1 MWAMR
6 AMSDQIAGEVMRAA
20 QSLVERFEAH
30 VRERIYVRLIDA
42 FENDDW
48 DTQDECRGRDKAFDA
63 ALKNAHPDWYHG
75 E

>member
-1 MWAMR
+1 MGWASGSYLMNDVIR
-6 AMSDQIAGEVMRAA
+6 ALQQEVPDDA
-20 QSLVERFEAH
+20 